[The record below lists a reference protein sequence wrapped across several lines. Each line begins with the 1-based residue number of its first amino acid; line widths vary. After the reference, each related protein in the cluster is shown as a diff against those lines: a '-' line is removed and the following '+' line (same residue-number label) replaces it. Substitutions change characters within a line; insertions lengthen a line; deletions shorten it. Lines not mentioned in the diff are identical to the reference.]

1 MSVCVFILVNY
12 SDMNLVLRNEYYT
25 VEKKKKDNKLKNIQ

>member
-25 VEKKKKDNKLKNIQ
+25 VEKIINK